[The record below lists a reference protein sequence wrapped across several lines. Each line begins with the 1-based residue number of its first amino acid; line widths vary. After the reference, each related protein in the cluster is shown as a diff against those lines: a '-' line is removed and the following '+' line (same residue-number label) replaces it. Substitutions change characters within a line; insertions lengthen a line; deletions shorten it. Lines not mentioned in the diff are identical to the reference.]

1 VLIAGTGP
9 VTERL
14 QVREIGDD
22 EGQRLLRI
30 TRRGTG
36 SVVTWRRAQTMLLSA
51 HGMDT
56 AGIAKVA
63 FTS

>member
-1 VLIAGTGP
+1 VLVAGTGP

-22 EGQRLLRI
+22 EGQRLPRI

-36 SVVTWRRAQTMLLSA
+36 LVVTWRRAQTMLLPA